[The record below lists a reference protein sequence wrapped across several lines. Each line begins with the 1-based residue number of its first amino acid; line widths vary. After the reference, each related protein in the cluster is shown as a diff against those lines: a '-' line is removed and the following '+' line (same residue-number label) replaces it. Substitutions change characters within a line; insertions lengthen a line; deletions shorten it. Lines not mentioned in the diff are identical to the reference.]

1 MTNTRYT
8 TTLAMSR
15 ELLDVLSALHN
26 KKMLGFSEC
35 FLGLI
40 KLSEIRT
47 TTRDYYY
54 NLPKKHTTELGLKL
68 DEDCFYALHHIDIP
82 DIWREAD
89 NDELS
94 KFSISFYS
102 Y

>member
-15 ELLDVLSALHN
+15 ELLDVLTALHN
-26 KKMLGFSEC
+26 KKMLGFPEC
-35 FLGLI
+35 FIGLI
-40 KLSEIRT
+40 DMSGIRT

-68 DEDCFYALHHIDIP
+68 DEDCFYALHRIHIP
-82 DIWREAD
+82 DIWQEAD
-89 NDELS
+89 EDELS
-94 KFSISFYS
+94 KYSISFHS